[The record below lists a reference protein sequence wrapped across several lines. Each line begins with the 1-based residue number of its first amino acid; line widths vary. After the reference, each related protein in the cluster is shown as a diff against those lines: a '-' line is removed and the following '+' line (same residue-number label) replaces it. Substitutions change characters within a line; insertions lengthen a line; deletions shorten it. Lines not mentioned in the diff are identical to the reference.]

1 MIGHDSRR
9 SAFNR
14 LPLATARMVTVK
26 LRRLGFLAVVP
37 GGASLFFLCG
47 GSQRRRHQRLRSRR
61 CSRIKNHAEHHS
73 SRECGRPASNSRSK
87 FSGVPAR
94 TPLRLLY
101 YPLFLKTVIC
111 WDIRRAAPSGRGYK
125 RKKCECACVRQVSS
139 ASRVRVA
146 RDSRRAQLR
155 PDTARPSVVATCR
168 EAAAVAPMRSCLVQ
182 TESGQSTSFPDF
194 RPVIVNSIISEV
206 DLRTGII
213 CLQART

>member
-1 MIGHDSRR
+1 MIRHDSRR

-47 GSQRRRHQRLRSRR
+47 GSQTRRHQRPRSRR

-73 SRECGRPASNSRSK
+73 SREMRTSSFEFAFEIFRSPCSTSSS
-87 FSGVPAR
+87 F
-94 TPLRLLY
+94 PLLSSI
-101 YPLFLKTVIC
+101 LKTVIC

-139 ASRVRVA
+139 VSRVRVA
-146 RDSRRAQLR
+146 RRCTR
-155 PDTARPSVVATCR
+155 
-168 EAAAVAPMRSCLVQ
+168 
-182 TESGQSTSFPDF
+182 
-194 RPVIVNSIISEV
+194 
-206 DLRTGII
+206 
-213 CLQART
+213 